1 MEQER
6 RSNLCAQESSN
17 QKKESVDFLE
27 KRMSGEELKLFF
39 KIKDSSH
46 IGSCAFKV

>member
-6 RSNLCAQESSN
+6 RSNPCAQESSN
-17 QKKESVDFLE
+17 KKKESVDFWE
-27 KRMSGEELKLFF
+27 KRMSGGEVIF

>member
-6 RSNLCAQESSN
+6 RSNPCAQESSN
-17 QKKESVDFLE
+17 KKKESVDFWE
-27 KRMSGEELKLFF
+27 KRMSGGELKLFF